1 MTTVLKRHIF
11 LALGV
16 LAFLLAFVSYL
27 TTEQGPV
34 SATEDKYLS
43 AVQSKVLDEIQQSNS
58 DLSAIKN
65 KIQQAV
71 DGSFSS
77 YQQKAKH
84 PYYVFRNGRLVYWMD
99 HRFVPTIGQLKGEYP
114 IKNIEIDGSRYIV
127 NRLPFVQNNDS
138 ITIYSLISL
147 YKKYNTDK
155 SNPYLKSG
163 YNAEIFSVNPLNV
176 SLEKSNEPHNI
187 YSPNKAFLFSVET
200 PRVDTLKNQ
209 TVPDNVILL
218 GVLGMF
224 FWGLYV
230 YKWVRYCQRRRQYE
244 FGFGLL
250 AAYLVVGRVIML
262 YYSIPF
268 TFYESDL
275 FNPSFFAATDLAPS
289 LGDLLLNLLIS
300 NILLFYVVNYYFRSK
315 AYFIFLHL
323 PNVAQRIVSVGCVV
337 VGYLTLYWG
346 YRELNSIYIN
356 SQFRLDYSLSVDF
369 WYQPLKIACLVVFM
383 LISTAYFLMSQ
394 VLANVLLRFN
404 RQRLVGLLL
413 LAMGGVISLCMGL
426 LLEGFMPYL
435 AILNCGYFAILY
447 LMRLPKFLYAFKYYT
462 SLYFFAGALICAG
475 VAAYVEHQQELHKDF
490 ELKREFGKKY
500 LAENDEFA
508 EFLLNKAQDK
518 IKTDPMIV
526 TLMGEPFLPRERVQ
540 QRIKEKHLEM
550 YLDRYNVEV
559 SVFDARGFPI
569 DSLPGTLN
577 YTAFEQQYRQAK
589 YRTRYPNIYFVNEAG
604 NGVIKEYLSFMPI
617 VRPDSSLKGYLVLT
631 LKLRDAVQVSGVFSE
646 LLADT
651 KINGVP
657 DAIDYSQAIFDKGK
671 MLSSRGSYNY
681 ERKMGSAILDN
692 PGLFTQGI
700 VAYGYRH
707 VGTQN
712 TNGRQIVV
720 SSPDFPIKRI
730 YSSFSFLFL
739 TLVVYVIVVMLC
751 YAVAYGF
758 SKMNVNFATKIQIYL
773 NIAFLL
779 PLVLVVAITLSII
792 GNTLKDNQNNSYLS
806 LTKNIAANFTDSF
819 KQYTDKAMSW
829 AYLTDELKKAAKES
843 GRDISL
849 FDTQGHLVT
858 SNQETFYK
866 KGLLSKYVNPVAY
879 VHLVEDKEREK
890 LLNEQ
895 LGTLSYTTA
904 YVSMKSYDGQ
914 LLGVMSVPFYD
925 SSTSF
930 ERQVM
935 EVIGSI
941 LNTFTTVFILLLAIS
956 YFASNMLTGP
966 LKMLTQKIQKTNL
979 DKLNEPLKW
988 KSDDEIGLLIK
999 EYNKMLQKLQD
1010 SKIALAN
1017 SEKQAAWRDMA
1028 KQVAHEIKNPLTPM
1042 KLTLQQMQRTLPN
1055 EGTPPNKRLIDRA
1068 INSLIEQID
1077 NISAIA
1083 NSFSDFA
1090 KMPVPKHEL
1099 FDLTRVVNST
1109 VLLHANN
1116 PSISIRSSVPSR
1128 STWVMGD
1135 QKLMGSIITN
1145 LILNGVQSVPE
1156 ERRPEIVV
1164 KLDYNDDLVT
1174 LEVHDNGSGI
1184 AENIRSK
1191 VFIPNFSTKKQ
1202 GNGLGLAMAKHGIEH
1217 AGGNIWFESVE
1228 DEGTVFFVELPL
1240 ADEPKVA

>member
-1 MTTVLKRHIF
+1 MATALKRHIF
-11 LALGV
+11 LGLGILAL
-16 LAFLLAFVSYL
+16 LMALVSYL

-43 AVQSKVLDEIQQSNS
+43 AVQSKVLDEIKQSNS

-65 KIQQAV
+65 KIQQSV
-71 DGSFSS
+71 DTNFSS
-77 YQQKAKH
+77 YQLKAKH
-84 PYYVFRNGRLVYWMD
+84 PYFVFRNSRLVCWTD
-99 HRFVPTIGQLKGEYP
+99 HRFVPSLAQVRGEYP
-114 IKNIEIDGSRYIV
+114 IKNVEIDGNKYIV

-147 YKKYNTDK
+147 YKKYNTD
-155 SNPYLKSG
+155 SNNPYLKSG
-163 YNAEIFSVNPLNV
+163 YNPEVFTVSPLNI

-187 YSPNKAFLFSVET
+187 YSPNREFLFSVET
-200 PRVDTLKNQ
+200 PKVDSLKNQ
-209 TVPDNVILL
+209 TVPNNVILL
-218 GVLGMF
+218 GVLGIVF
-224 FWGLYV
+224 LGLYV
-230 YKWVRYCQRRRQYE
+230 LQWVVFFQRKRHYE
-244 FGFGLL
+244 LGFLIL
-250 AAYLVVGRVIML
+250 ATYLILVRVTML

-289 LGDLLLNLLIS
+289 LGDLLINLLVV
-300 NILLFYVVNYYFRSK
+300 NALLLYAINYYFRSK
-315 AYFIFLHL
+315 LYFSLLHVPKTL
-323 PNVAQRIVSVGCVV
+323 QRILSVCCVLG
-337 VGYLTLYWG
+337 GYITLYWS
-346 YRELNSIYIN
+346 YWELNSIYIN

-369 WYQPLKIACLVVFM
+369 WYQPLKLACLLVFVFA
-383 LISTAYFLMSQ
+383 STAYFLTSQ
-394 VLANVLLRFN
+394 LLANVFLRFN
-404 RQRLVGLLL
+404 RQRLFGCGLLVAGMVVS
-413 LAMGGVISLCMGL
+413 LAVGVW
-426 LLEGFMPYL
+426 LEGLFPYL
-435 AILNCGYFAILY
+435 ALVNGLYAIILY
-447 LMRLPKFLYAFKYYT
+447 VMRLPRFLYAFRYYT
-462 SLYFFAGALICAG
+462 SLYFFVGALVCAG
-475 VAAYVEHQQELHKDF
+475 VAAYVEHQQEQRKDF

-508 EFLLNKAQDK
+508 EFLLNKSQDK
-518 IKTDPMIV
+518 IKADPMIV
-526 TLMGEPFLPRERVQ
+526 TLMREPFLPRERVQ

-550 YLDRYNVEV
+550 YLDRYQVEV
-559 SVFDARGFPI
+559 SVFDSGGFPI
-569 DSLPGTLN
+569 DSLPGTPTYAAL
-577 YTAFEQQYRQAK
+577 EQRYRVPQYQ
-589 YRTRYPNIYFVNEAG
+589 TRYPNLYFVNEMG
-604 NGVIKEYLSFMPI
+604 NGVIKAYLSFVPI
-617 VRPDSSLKGYLVLT
+617 QNADASKEGYLVIT
-631 LKLRDAVQVSGVFSE
+631 LKLRDAIQRSGVFSE

-651 KINGVP
+651 KISSVP
-657 DAIDYSQAIFDKGK
+657 DVIDYSQAIFDQGK

-681 ERKMGSAILDN
+681 ERKLPAVLLSN
-692 PGLFTQGI
+692 PDLFDKGL

-707 VGTQN
+707 VGTKG

-720 SSPDFPIKRI
+720 SSLDFPIKRI
-730 YSSFSFLFL
+730 YTSFSFLFL
-739 TLVVYVIVVMLC
+739 TLIVFVIVVMIG

-779 PLVLVVAITLSII
+779 PLILVVAITLSII

-806 LTKNIAANFTDSF
+806 LTKNIASNFTDTF
-819 KQYTDKAMSW
+819 KQYSDGAMSL
-829 AYLTDELKKAAKES
+829 AYMTDELKKAAKES

-849 FDTQGHLVT
+849 FDTQGHLLA

-866 KGLLSKYVNPVAY
+866 KGLLSKYTNPLAFI
-879 VHLVEDKEREK
+879 HLIEDKEREK
-890 LLNEQ
+890 LLSEQ

-904 YVSMKSYDGQ
+904 YVSMKSYDGRM
-914 LLGVMSVPFYD
+914 LGLMSVPFYD

-941 LNTFTTVFILLLAIS
+941 LNTFTTVFLVLLAIS

-966 LKMLTQKIQKTNL
+966 LKMLTQKIRKTNL
-979 DKLNEPLKW
+979 DKLNEPIKW
-988 KSDDEIGLLIK
+988 KSDDEIGMLVK
-999 EYNKMLQKLQD
+999 EYNRMLEKLQE
-1010 SKIALAN
+1010 SKVALAN

-1055 EGTPPNKRLIDRA
+1055 EGGPPNKRLIDRA

-1099 FDLTRVVNST
+1099 FDLTSVVNST

-1116 PSISIRSSVPSR
+1116 PSISIKSQVPSR
-1128 STWVMGD
+1128 AMWVMGD

-1145 LILNGVQSVPE
+1145 LIINGVQSVPE
-1156 ERRPEIVV
+1156 ERRPEILV
-1164 KLDYNDDLVT
+1164 KMDHNDDSVT

-1184 AENIRSK
+1184 PESIRSK
-1191 VFIPNFSTKKQ
+1191 VFIPNYSTKKQ
-1202 GNGLGLAMAKHGIEH
+1202 GTGLGLALAKHGIEH
-1217 AGGNIWFESVE
+1217 AGGSIWFESVE

-1240 ADEPKVA
+1240 ADDPRLS